1 MTCAQP
7 MHMTHILHTWGRV
20 QLWRVAWDSYVWI
33 STFVAQET
41 SNDRFTILEH
51 VLPIASK
58 RRVIH
63 YLESLKRKR
72 KKCSYKLRQTNEG
85 ALTSLK
91 VYISV
96 VSIWGSCLK
105 LLWVVLV
112 FHLYLY
118 LLWWGTCLGLTLV
131 YISISTSSTAPAC
144 LIPVGYVG
152 EICNDVSA
160 YSIPKGYTHHLDLY
174 RIYAYIFNS
183 YRICA

>member
-1 MTCAQP
+1 MGKGAT
-7 MHMTHILHTWGRV
+7 LK
-20 QLWRVAWDSYVWI
+20 SYVG
-33 STFVAQET
+33 FVCLNFHLCCSRNEQRKVYYPRT
-41 SNDRFTILEH
+41 CFSNCKQK
-51 VLPIASK
+51 ASDSLSRVTKKEKKKKK
-58 RRVIH
+58 R
-63 YLESLKRKR
+63 
-72 KKCSYKLRQTNEG
+72 CSYKLKQTNKG

-91 VYISV
+91 VYIPV

-131 YISISTSSTAPAC
+131 CISISTSSTAPAC

-152 EICNDVSA
+152 KICNDVST
-160 YSIPKGYTHHLDLY
+160 YSIPKGYMHHLDLH

-183 YRICA
+183 HRICV